1 VKVVLPAL
9 QTGVAGCREV
19 PAGWARVNDAE
30 NQFLS
35 VIQIAITPVILI
47 SGIGA
52 LMLTLTNRL
61 GRIVDRTRALAGQ
74 MRGASGPERTHL
86 ETQLA
91 IMWRRTRLQRWAVT
105 LAGTSMLISCLLV
118 LVIFVDALLGRRFGV
133 ELVVIFVA
141 SVLCLVSALSM
152 FVRDIWVSL
161 QALELE
167 VERATSS
174 R

>member
-1 VKVVLPAL
+1 MN
-9 QTGVAGCREV
+9 E
-19 PAGWARVNDAE
+19 AE

-35 VIQIAITPVILI
+35 VIQLAITPVILI

-74 MRGASGPERTHL
+74 MHGAAGEDRAHL
-86 ETQLA
+86 ESQLA
-91 IMWRRTRLQRWAVT
+91 IMWRRARLQRLAVT
-105 LAGTSMLISCLLV
+105 LAGLSMLISCLLV
-118 LVIFVDALLGRRFGV
+118 LVIFVDALLGRRFGL

-141 SVLCLVSALSM
+141 SVLCLVSALAA

-161 QALELE
+161 QALQLE
-167 VERATSS
+167 VDRA
-174 R
+174 RRVR

>member
-1 VKVVLPAL
+1 LN
-9 QTGVAGCREV
+9 E
-19 PAGWARVNDAE
+19 AE

-61 GRIVDRTRALAGQ
+61 GRVVDRTRMLAGQ
-74 MRGASGPERTHL
+74 MRNASGEERTHL
-86 ETQLA
+86 ESQLA
-91 IMWRRTRLQRWAVT
+91 MMWRRARFQRVAVT
-105 LAGTSMLISCLLV
+105 LAGSSMLISCLLV
-118 LVIFVDALLGRRFGV
+118 LAIFVDALAGRRFGV

-141 SVLCLVSALSM
+141 SVLCLIAALGA
-152 FVRDIWVSL
+152 FVIDIWVSL
-161 QALELE
+161 NALQLE
-167 VERATSS
+167 VHRARSS